1 MEELEAPGET
11 SPNRQYHLKLD
22 DPDLLVFVRHL
33 TNKVWRGLA
42 PQLPVD
48 ARAPGT
54 YLAMRRVIEEESRE
68 HVIGMDLCGL
78 AVTCSLSEEYDPW
91 PEASDLPSGLIDAQT
106 A

>member
-1 MEELEAPGET
+1 MEEVEAHGEA
-11 SPNRQYHLKLD
+11 SPTQQYHLKLD

-33 TNKVWRGLA
+33 TNRVWRGLA
-42 PQLPVD
+42 PQLPAE
-48 ARAPGT
+48 ARSPGT
-54 YLAMRRVIEEESRE
+54 YLTMRRTIEEELRE

-91 PEASDLPSGLIDAQT
+91 PEADELPSGLVDAQT